1 MRFSK
6 KQITNAG
13 SVLISAKGKEKL
25 NSALDILNL
34 RSFNN

>member
-13 SVLISAKGKEKL
+13 SVLISAKGKKEV

-34 RSFNN
+34 WSCIN